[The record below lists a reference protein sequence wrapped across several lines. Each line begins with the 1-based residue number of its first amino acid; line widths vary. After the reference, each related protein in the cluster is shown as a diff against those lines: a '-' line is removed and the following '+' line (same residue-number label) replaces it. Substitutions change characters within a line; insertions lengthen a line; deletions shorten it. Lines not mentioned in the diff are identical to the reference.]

1 MGTLDSMSDQKQRTQ
16 WALEQFAGFV
26 RAWTPTGALPQVLQ
40 ARIPVENAIRAIA
53 PQADDTRR
61 VGWAVFKREHDTEY
75 DRERPSGW
83 VHTMISAVFENPVQ
97 ADNACRSRRK
107 RYPDQTFV
115 ICEIQEIP

>member
-61 VGWAVFKREHDTEY
+61 VGWAVFKREH
-75 DRERPSGW
+75 
-83 VHTMISAVFENPVQ
+83 HTMISAVFENPVQ